1 MPGEPSTINAKVF
14 VPGRGVGYQG
24 PRKLLTFDMIS
35 DWIRMQGFD
44 EYTTNGLIDLASRY
58 PTQALPSFRR
68 NFNLMIARVR
78 AKRQEEQNPPSNT
91 PEEVTPLEGDP
102 ALNVASVEE
111 CCEDGECSLDQ
122 MQESFDEID
131 PTHLVVPEDEVNEHG
146 NS

>member
-14 VPGRGVGYQG
+14 VPGKGVGYKG
-24 PRKLLTFDMIS
+24 PKKLLTFEMIS
-35 DWIRMQGFD
+35 EWIRMQGFD
-44 EYTTNGLIDLASRY
+44 EYTTNGLIELASRY

-78 AKRQEEQNPPSNT
+78 AKRQEEQNPPVSAQA
-91 PEEVTPLEGDP
+91 EEKAPLD
-102 ALNVASVEE
+102 E
-111 CCEDGECSLDQ
+111 CCEENECSAFDTLAA

-131 PTHLVVPEDEVNEHG
+131 PVELAVPEDEVNEDG